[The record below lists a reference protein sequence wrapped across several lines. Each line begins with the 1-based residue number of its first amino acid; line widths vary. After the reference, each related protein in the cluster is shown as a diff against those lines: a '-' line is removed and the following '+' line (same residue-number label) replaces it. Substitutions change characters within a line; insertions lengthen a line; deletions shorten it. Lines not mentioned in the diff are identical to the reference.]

1 MIRLS
6 CMEYVRQMGPMET
19 ALEALVQKQDKETA
33 NLRERVASLE
43 KELEAANRR
52 STVSPVQSAS
62 TSDEEQVYLLESV
75 QDAMTR

>member
-43 KELEAANRR
+43 KELEAANTR
-52 STVSPVQSAS
+52 STVSPLPSAS
-62 TSDEEQVYLLESV
+62 TYDEEQVYLLESV